1 MVLMVWNVL
10 NDLTGYFCITFTNEC
25 CLSRRRSVL
34 YGTPLFAVAFL
45 LPWFPWKHYQE
56 GDWLSGLHL
65 MVSLCAFDSS
75 LTCVQQV
82 QCKLF
87 AEIFTRHD
95 SKLQLVQV
103 NQVASLVGSTSVL
116 LCGLISKN
124 MEILPSFQ
132 AIAVVIAFLAAASI
146 YSGMYHMCHF
156 ESKRSL
162 EENFLSDSK
171 QDVAWT
177 STILLMRQVLSQ
189 RNFYLFMIIS
199 FFQAFHLTFFNS
211 FMMIFTENLI
221 PSHVLSSSMRS
232 VMYGAGFICPQ
243 VCENLSCG
251 FLEGLKISLSWQRKL
266 ET

>member
-1 MVLMVWNVL
+1 
-10 NDLTGYFCITFTNEC
+10 
-25 CLSRRRSVL
+25 
-34 YGTPLFAVAFL
+34 
-45 LPWFPWKHYQE
+45 
-56 GDWLSGLHL
+56 
-65 MVSLCAFDSS
+65 
-75 LTCVQQV
+75 
-82 QCKLF
+82 
-87 AEIFTRHD
+87 
-95 SKLQLVQV
+95 
-103 NQVASLVGSTSVL
+103 
-116 LCGLISKN
+116 